1 MTPRKR
7 IALEFKHSRNTI
19 RKILKHPQPN
29 PTPRERNRTAPVLGP
44 FQSIIDQILL
54 DEEEAPPKQRH
65 TAMQVFRRLQDEH
78 RYHGC
83 YGQVQRGSDPFLSAH
98 AAIPVVVVSAC
109 LSR

>member
-1 MTPRKR
+1 MLTVDDYGAIRRAHRDGMPIKR

-54 DEEEAPPKQRH
+54 DDEGAPPNADH
-65 TAMQVFRRLQDEH
+65 GFHRLFK
-78 RYHGC
+78 YLM
-83 YGQVQRGSDPFLSAH
+83 FA
-98 AAIPVVVVSAC
+98 
-109 LSR
+109 